1 MISLVLGLMINSA
14 KNKFDGITRDVNT
27 LATDLMLLD
36 RLLSLYGSDA
46 NDTRRHLVLYVERA
60 SDGA

>member
-1 MISLVLGLMINSA
+1 
-14 KNKFDGITRDVNT
+14 
-27 LATDLMLLD
+27 MLLD

-60 SDGA
+60 SDGAWTTGDALLASDRTSEHLFTDT